1 MVENAIKHGIAP
13 KIEPSRLRII
23 ARPGQRCLWIAVID
37 DGLGMTSAA
46 RRRVLSFK
54 DEHVEHGLQLLTMQ
68 LELLY
73 GRRSRIRLFSTI
85 DDGTLVAFAIPDSQ
99 GRPDMLEG
107 GI

>member
-1 MVENAIKHGIAP
+1 
-13 KIEPSRLRII
+13 
-23 ARPGQRCLWIAVID
+23 
-37 DGLGMTSAA
+37 
-46 RRRVLSFK
+46 
-54 DEHVEHGLQLLTMQ
+54 MQ